1 MGGAFTN
8 FYTQPG
14 SGSPKTDNDASS
26 KDLRVRQMEEL
37 IRQSEDAKKEVY
49 GPNHDQTVQ
58 EFYNL
63 FETTRKMPSYRPRIL
78 APQLQIL
85 LLKEAAEA
93 TDSNIRVYINKK
105 DARDK
110 DREKAFQEHW
120 KKNFFGLQLLMS
132 QVYAQFSGTSFV
144 QGGNDSLARQ
154 GRGNV
159 WIRARKQGKVYVDPV
174 SPWSEDWSWLII
186 EDDVYLDRVKKE
198 TPHHTEGIRKE
209 TARSVNLAGSP
220 AGTLELP
227 PGPMSLTA
235 RGLPYGGDETTTTGL
250 LKRRTGYFID
260 TTKREVTEAEK
271 RKFEEKNLPIPESLP
286 MYPQGR
292 MIVEVEGQVLV
303 DGHSWVPLPDIWPI
317 VPVWAL
323 PPWDNVWCPA
333 PMKYTKSLQDAAE
346 QQMTNTYENARRLN
360 NGMMIIHE
368 STGLTANTVGGM
380 PGEIQVVAAN
390 SPPGQGVQILYP
402 PPFPPQMITLPQSY
416 LALQKELRGATDA
429 RQGNMAPGN
438 VGPDLFEAAVS
449 QSSAGSRLTARFF
462 AYSVQKIVELTFYTM
477 AMSYTEE
484 RTFREG
490 TKVAKWSPVEGDD
503 DYEIMVPEG
512 SVRPLSESA
521 LRNLAIELKKANMI
535 SVRRGLEMI
544 DFPDADEAAEE
555 IEKEMALAAIA
566 KGVKR

>member
-1 MGGAFTN
+1 MGAFTN

-14 SGSPKTDNDASS
+14 SGSPKTENDASS

-37 IRQSEDAKKEVY
+37 IRQSEDSKKEVY

-85 LLKEAAEA
+85 LLKEAEEA
-93 TDSNIRVYINKK
+93 TDSNIRVYIQKG
-105 DARDK
+105 DEQDK
-110 DREKAFQEHW
+110 EREKAFQEHW

-132 QVYAQFSGTSFV
+132 QVYAQFSGTSFL
-144 QGGNDSLARQ
+144 QGGNDPLCRQ
-154 GRGNV
+154 GKGSV
-159 WIRARKQGKVYVDPV
+159 WLRARKQGKVYVDPI

-186 EDDVYLDRVKKE
+186 EDDVYLDRVRRE
-198 TPHHTEGIRKE
+198 TPDHTENIRKE

-220 AGTLELP
+220 AGSLEMP
-227 PGPMSLTA
+227 PGPMSMTV
-235 RGLPYGGDETTTTGL
+235 RGLPVGGNETTTSGI

-260 TTKREVTEAEK
+260 MTMRAVTEAEK
-271 RKFEEKNLPIPESLP
+271 AKFAEKKLPVPSHLP
-286 MYPQGR
+286 VYPQGR
-292 MIVEVEGQVLV
+292 MIVEVEGVVLS
-303 DGHSWVPLPDIWPI
+303 DGPSWCPLPDIWPI
-317 VPVWAL
+317 VPVWAT

-368 STGLTANTVGGM
+368 TTGLAASSVGGM

-429 RQGNMAPGN
+429 RSGNMAPGN
-438 VGPDLFEAAVS
+438 VGPDLFEAAVA
-449 QSSAGSRLTARFF
+449 QSSAGTRLTSRFF
-462 AYSVQKIVELTFYTM
+462 AYSVQKVVELLFYTM
-477 AMSYTEE
+477 GISYTDE
-484 RTFREG
+484 RVFRKG
-490 TKVAKWSPVEGDD
+490 NKVAKWTPLDAD
-503 DYEIMVPEG
+503 TDYEIQIPDG
-512 SVRPLSESA
+512 TIRPLSESA
-521 LRNLAIELKKANMI
+521 LRNMVIELKKAGMI
-535 SVRRGLEMI
+535 DVNHALEML
-544 DFPDADEAAEE
+544 DVPDHEE
-555 IEKEMALAAIA
+555 IAEAVENEMKLAALA
-566 KGVKR
+566 KGIKR

>member
-1 MGGAFTN
+1 MFTN
-8 FYTQPG
+8 FRTVPG
-14 SGSPKTDNDASS
+14 QGGSPKTENDASAT
-26 KDLRVRQMEEL
+26 DLRVRQMEEL
-37 IRQSEDAKKEVY
+37 CRISEDAKKEVY
-49 GPNHDQTVQ
+49 GPNHDETCAN
-58 EFYNL
+58 FYNL
-63 FETTRKMPSYRPRIL
+63 FEATKKMPSYRPRIL
-78 APQLQIL
+78 APQLQVL

-93 TDSNIRVYINKK
+93 TDSNIRIFIHKN
-105 DARDK
+105 DERDK

-132 QVYAQFSGTSFV
+132 QVFAQFSGTAFL
-144 QGGNDSLARQ
+144 QAGNDSLARQ
-154 GRGNV
+154 GKGNV
-159 WIRARKQGKVYVDPV
+159 WARARKQGKIYVDPC
-174 SPWSEDWSWLII
+174 SPWSEDWTWCII
-186 EDDVYLDRVKKE
+186 EDDVYLDKVKKE
-198 TPHHTEGIRKE
+198 TPDHTENIRKE

-235 RGLPYGGDETTTTGL
+235 RGLPTHGETTTAGL
-250 LKRRTGYFID
+250 MRRRTGYFMD
-260 TTKREVTEAEK
+260 AAMREVSTAEAAQFEQ
-271 RKFEEKNLPIPESLP
+271 RKLPVPKWVP
-286 MYPQGR
+286 VYPQGR
-292 MIVEVEGQVLV
+292 MIVEVEGTVLA
-303 DGHSWVPLPDIWPI
+303 DGQSWCPIPDIWPI

-429 RQGNMAPGN
+429 RSGSLQPGN
-438 VGPDLFEAAVS
+438 VGPDLFEAAVA
-449 QSSAGSRLTARFF
+449 QSSAGTRLTARFF
-462 AYSVQKIVELTFYTM
+462 SYSVQKFAELLFYTM
-477 AMSYTEE
+477 GTSYTDE
-484 RTFREG
+484 RVFRDG
-490 TKVAKWSPVEGDD
+490 NKVAKWTPIQGED
-503 DYEIMVPEG
+503 DYEVQIPEG
-512 SVRPLSESA
+512 ALRPLSESS
-521 LRNLAIELKKANMI
+521 LRSLVIELKKAQ
-535 SVRRGLEMI
+535 MI
-544 DFPDADEAAEE
+544 DTKHALELLDVPEADEIAEAVE
-555 IEKEMALAAIA
+555 NEMKLAALA

>member
-1 MGGAFTN
+1 MAAFTN
-8 FYTQPG
+8 FYTKEG

-37 IRQSEDAKKEVY
+37 IRQSEDSKKGVY

-85 LLKEAAEA
+85 LLKEAEEA
-93 TDSNIRVYINKK
+93 TDSNIRVYIQKN
-105 DARDK
+105 DEQDK
-110 DREKAFQEHW
+110 EREKAFQEHW

-132 QVYAQFSGTSFV
+132 QVYAQFSGTSFL
-144 QGGNDSLARQ
+144 QAGNSPLARQ
-154 GRGNV
+154 GKGNV
-159 WIRARKQGKVYVDPV
+159 WLRARKQGKVYVDPIG
-174 SPWSEDWSWLII
+174 PWSEDWSWLII
-186 EDDVYLDRVKKE
+186 EDDVYLDQVKKE
-198 TPHHTEGIRKE
+198 TPDHTENIRKE

-220 AGTLELP
+220 AGSLELP
-227 PGPMSLTA
+227 PGPMSMTA
-235 RGLPYGGDETTTTGL
+235 RGLPYGGQETTTSGL
-250 LKRRTGYFID
+250 MKRRTGYFID
-260 TTKREVTEAEK
+260 VTPRKVTDAEMA
-271 RKFEEKNLPIPESLP
+271 KFKEKNLPVPESLP

-292 MIVEVEGQVLV
+292 MIVEVEGVVLS
-303 DGHSWVPLPDIWPI
+303 DGPSWCPLPDIWPI

-368 STGLTANTVGGM
+368 STGLAANTVGGM

-429 RQGNMAPGN
+429 RSGNMAPGN
-438 VGPDLFEAAVS
+438 VGPDLFEAAIG
-449 QSSAGSRLTARFF
+449 QSGGTKLTSRFF
-462 AYSVQKIVELTFYTM
+462 AYSVQKVVELLFYTM
-477 AMSYTEE
+477 GISYTED
-484 RTFREG
+484 RVFRKG
-490 TKVAKWSPVEGDD
+490 NKIAKWTPLANDAE
-503 DYEIMVPEG
+503 YEINMPDGVI
-512 SVRPLSESA
+512 RPLSESA
-521 LRNLAIELKKANMI
+521 LRKMVIELKKAQMI
-535 SVRRGLEMI
+535 DTRHGLEML
-544 DFPDADEAAEE
+544 DVPDADEIAEAVE
-555 IEKEMALAAIA
+555 TEMKLAALA
-566 KGVKR
+566 KGIKR